1 VEQQFSKAVAVVLKT
16 RAYADSVFHEE
27 MARSPNKTTRGDD
40 TPASS
45 FVLEILRT
53 VNERSINLASAIKKS
68 LLNLPNSQ
76 VRSTVDRNQLTY
88 STFIFAVVG
97 IQRTK

>member
-27 MARSPNKTTRGDD
+27 MVRSPSKAGSGTGAD
-40 TPASS
+40 TAASS

-76 VRSTVDRNQLTY
+76 VEL
-88 STFIFAVVG
+88 
-97 IQRTK
+97 